1 VCRGSP
7 RRLLGDDDAHAV
19 AAHDAP
25 ERAAGVERAG
35 AGAAG
40 DLGRATGIVL
50 APAIAFAY
58 QSV

>member
-1 VCRGSP
+1 V
-7 RRLLGDDDAHAV
+7 LGDDDAHAV

-35 AGAAG
+35 AAEAG
-40 DLGRATGIVL
+40 ELGRTAWIVL
-50 APAIAFAY
+50 APAIACAY